1 MFDVYRSQ
9 TANETPVIQSPSNG
23 RKNQQWF
30 IKPISKFNP
39 NIFYEFESVLVPGK
53 ALDASYKFDGG

>member
-1 MFDVYRSQ
+1 M
-9 TANETPVIQSPSNG
+9 IQSPSNG